1 MLKNLLNKNKYLQKE
16 FKKKRKNLS
25 KSNKKNNQLKCKL
38 N

>member
-1 MLKNLLNKNKYLQKE
+1 MLKNLLNKNKYLQRE
-16 FKKKRKNLS
+16 FKKKQRNSS